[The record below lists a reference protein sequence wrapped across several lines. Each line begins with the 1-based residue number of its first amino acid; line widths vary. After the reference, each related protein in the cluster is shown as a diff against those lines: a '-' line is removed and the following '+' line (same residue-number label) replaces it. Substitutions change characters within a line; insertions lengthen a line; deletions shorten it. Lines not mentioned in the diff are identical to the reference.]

1 MADYDD
7 DDERQT
13 RPPPFLARSL
23 AQRRLLNR
31 SAEKGPSELYAFT
44 GSSTALS
51 CNFLKNA
58 KVKRAFFR
66 TLCIPGSEFKLDR
79 HIVTVEWFVKYSRR
93 RY

>member
-31 SAEKGPSELYAFT
+31 GAEKGPSELYAFT

-79 HIVTVEWFVKYSRR
+79 HIGNIWQGCDRGVVC
-93 RY
+93 